1 MRSNFLAACRD
12 QTGKSNPIIAARGE
26 MTCDRCGADA
36 PGVQYRTIIAET
48 LRSETT
54 AFPGPG
60 NSIIRRHKSSYRKI
74 GEQSWSICRKCQRAL
89 VWKRAGGYIIIA
101 ISSVFILLIT
111 IQIRDTRWNPVR
123 DYSTGIIL
131 VCLLMILIGVGVIT
145 QDSLLSKKL
154 ACTFALQ
161 TKHKIEIERLLGR
174 SVKIHGKLGVNQGDV
189 VLITEDA
196 WLRNQYDQS

>member
-1 MRSNFLAACRD
+1 MPAERAVERSAPDAKLFCHLAD
-12 QTGKSNPIIAARGE
+12 
-26 MTCDRCGADA
+26 
-36 PGVQYRTIIAET
+36 
-48 LRSETT
+48 
-54 AFPGPG
+54 
-60 NSIIRRHKSSYRKI
+60 
-74 GEQSWSICRKCQRAL
+74 
-89 VWKRAGGYIIIA
+89 
-101 ISSVFILLIT
+101 
-111 IQIRDTRWNPVR
+111 RWNPVR